1 MKLTKA
7 DILGHA
13 VDGIHAKLEEIKE
26 EYGINSKEHKEL
38 DKQYT
43 DLYKQYQ
50 KEYISEMVN

>member
-1 MKLTKA
+1 MKLTKS
-7 DILGHA
+7 DILGYA
-13 VDGIHAKLEEIKE
+13 LDGVRARLEEVRE